1 MWEIRYHPDVYQDL
15 KNIPKKFAVSV
26 IKAIEHRLQQQ
37 SNPSMLGKPLRA
49 NLSGYFR
56 IRIGNYR
63 VVYKVSPTRI
73 QIFIIAIGL
82 RRDEE
87 IYELASLRKAYIGE
101 S

>member
-1 MWEIRYHPDVYQDL
+1 MWEIRYHQDIQHDL
-15 KNIPKKFAVSV
+15 KNIPKKYAIQI

-37 SNPSMLGKPLRA
+37 SDPTLLGKPLRA

-63 VVYKVSPTRI
+63 VVYKVSNEKI
-73 QIFIIAIGL
+73 KIFIIAIGL

-87 IYELASLRKAYIGE
+87 IYELADSRKA
-101 S
+101 SFS

>member
-1 MWEIRYHPDVYQDL
+1 MWEIRYHQNIQDDL
-15 KNIPKKFAVSV
+15 KNIPKKYSIQI

-37 SNPSMLGKPLRA
+37 SDPTLLGKPLRA

-63 VVYKVSPTRI
+63 VVYKVSNEKI

-87 IYELASLRKAYIGE
+87 IYELADLRK
-101 S
+101 SSFS